1 MRTLITT
8 ILLFFS
14 VIVKG
19 QQTDILYVEDQKS
32 LVISYNYK
40 QLGLYF
46 GGYYTTSFPQP
57 YTYTTPYT
65 ILNRIGLSY
74 VNKKNTIFVMGGAF
88 IKNYQFEPE
97 LVPDLWFGIH
107 PIRMLTRNKKGLD
120 FSFAINYSE
129 RFRYGVGLSIPLSGI
144 YY

>member
-74 VNKKNTIFVMGGAF
+74 VNKKNTIFVMGGGF
-88 IKNYQFEPE
+88 IKNYLVEPE
-97 LVPDLWFGIH
+97 MISDVWFGIH
-107 PIRMLTRNKKGLD
+107 PIRMLTKNKKGLD

-129 RFRYGVGLSIPLSGI
+129 GFRYGVGLSIPLSGI

>member
-1 MRTLITT
+1 MKKTLIT
-8 ILLFFS
+8 ILLLFS
-14 VIVKG
+14 VIVKA
-19 QQTDILYVEDQKS
+19 QQVDVLYISNQKS
-32 LVISYNYK
+32 LVGSYNYK
-40 QLGLYF
+40 QIGLYF

-57 YTYTTPYT
+57 YIYTTPYT
-65 ILNRIGLSY
+65 MLNRVGLTY
-74 VNKKNTIFVMGGAF
+74 LNKKNTISIMGGAF

-107 PIRMLTRNKKGLD
+107 PIRMLTKHKNELD

-129 RFRYGVGLSIPLSGI
+129 GFRYGVGLSIPLSGI

>member
-8 ILLFFS
+8 ILLLFS

-74 VNKKNTIFVMGGAF
+74 ANKKNTIFVMGGGF
-88 IKNYQFEPE
+88 IKNYLVEPE
-97 LVPDLWFGIH
+97 MISDVWFGIH
-107 PIRMLTRNKKGLD
+107 PIRMLTKNKKGLD

-129 RFRYGVGLSIPLSGI
+129 GFRYGAGLSIPLSGI

>member
-1 MRTLITT
+1 MKSLFTT
-8 ILLFFS
+8 ILLFIA

-19 QQTDILYVEDQKS
+19 QQTDILYVPDQKS
-32 LVISYNYK
+32 MVVSYNYK
-40 QLGLYF
+40 QIGLYF

-65 ILNRIGLSY
+65 MLNRIGLTY
-74 VNKKNTIFVMGGAF
+74 LNKKNTISVMGGAF
-88 IKNYQFEPE
+88 IKNYLFEPE
-97 LVPDLWFGIH
+97 LVPDVWFGVH
-107 PIRMLTRNKKGLD
+107 PIRMLTRHKKGLD

-129 RFRYGVGLSIPLSGI
+129 GFRYGVGLSIPLSGI

>member
-74 VNKKNTIFVMGGAF
+74 VNKKNTIFVMGGGF
-88 IKNYQFEPE
+88 IKNYLAEPE
-97 LVPDLWFGIH
+97 MISDVWFGIH

-129 RFRYGVGLSIPLSGI
+129 GFRYGVGLSIPLSGI

>member
-65 ILNRIGLSY
+65 ILNRVGLSY

-129 RFRYGVGLSIPLSGI
+129 GFRYGVGLSIPLSGI

>member
-8 ILLFFS
+8 ILLLFS

-65 ILNRIGLSY
+65 ILNRVGLSY
-74 VNKKNTIFVMGGAF
+74 VNKKNTIFVMGGGF
-88 IKNYQFEPE
+88 IKNYLVEPE
-97 LVPDLWFGIH
+97 MISDVWFGIH
-107 PIRMLTRNKKGLD
+107 PIRMLTKNKKGLD

-129 RFRYGVGLSIPLSGI
+129 GFRYGAGLSIPLSGI

>member
-8 ILLFFS
+8 ILLLFS

-74 VNKKNTIFVMGGAF
+74 VNKKNTIFVMGGGF
-88 IKNYQFEPE
+88 IKNYLVEPE
-97 LVPDLWFGIH
+97 MISDVWFGIH

-129 RFRYGVGLSIPLSGI
+129 GFRYGVGLSIPLSGI